1 MIQSLE
7 KYQYRHC
14 HIAPSSQH
22 LLLVENIPKWKDIL
36 RTVTRYLTNDAW
48 KLRLAV
54 SLLIL
59 LLCNCIRLVGD
70 IVPVGA
76 VACDNKI
83 VDLTERILHGISV
96 PKLAESG
103 MCQYVQQATVIPYQD
118 NSF

>member
-103 MCQYVQQATVIPYQD
+103 LCQCAPQATASRYQGKM
-118 NSF
+118 F

>member
-1 MIQSLE
+1 M
-7 KYQYRHC
+7 
-14 HIAPSSQH
+14 
-22 LLLVENIPKWKDIL
+22 
-36 RTVTRYLTNDAW
+36 TRYLTNDAW